1 MKNRV
6 ILCEQHQISL
16 EYWFKVILMV
26 LSHFYVVPQSSE
38 TINLRCSPTANGIP
52 TTIGVTCVSTR
63 ILRAVNVC
71 DTYTKV
77 ELQVQ

>member
-1 MKNRV
+1 MWY
-6 ILCEQHQISL
+6 HS
-16 EYWFKVILMV
+16 
-26 LSHFYVVPQSSE
+26 PQKRL
-38 TINLRCSPTANGIP
+38 ICGAPTANGIP

-63 ILRAVNVC
+63 IVRAVNVC